1 MSSNVINLFEIKRS
15 RDANAKAA
23 TEGPRPLELF
33 DGAFAP
39 VMVGHARSTSTNAVE
54 TAPSRRLVADDKFL
68 FVVFVENFHFHD
80 DFLNFCK
87 ALHPDLIVD
96 LRVAPRLDFVRPMRK
111 QAFELFDACGI
122 EYRDLLGRLGTTTY
136 DLPQPHFEEIV
147 AAVDSLHSSQDS
159 EGPTIV
165 LFDDA
170 TFAQS
175 CTTKLSQGAHVTSL
189 DSEAIRR
196 MVAEGARERM

>member
-1 MSSNVINLFEIKRS
+1 MSSNVINFFEVKRS
-15 RDANAKAA
+15 RDANTTAA
-23 TEGPRPLELF
+23 TKGPRQLDLF
-33 DGAFAP
+33 DGEFAP
-39 VMVGHARSTSTNAVE
+39 GVVTHARTSATDAVE

-68 FVVFVENFHFHD
+68 FVVIVESFQFQD

-87 ALHPDLIVD
+87 AMHPDLIVD

-111 QAFELFDACGI
+111 QAFEFFDACGI
-122 EYRDLLGRLGTTTY
+122 EYRDLLGRLGATTY
-136 DLPQPHFEEIV
+136 DLPQPRFEEIV

-159 EGPTIV
+159 ERPTIV

-175 CTTKLSQGAHVTSL
+175 CTTKLSQGAHVTAL
-189 DSEAIRR
+189 DCKSIHR
-196 MVAEGARERM
+196 MVNEGARERM